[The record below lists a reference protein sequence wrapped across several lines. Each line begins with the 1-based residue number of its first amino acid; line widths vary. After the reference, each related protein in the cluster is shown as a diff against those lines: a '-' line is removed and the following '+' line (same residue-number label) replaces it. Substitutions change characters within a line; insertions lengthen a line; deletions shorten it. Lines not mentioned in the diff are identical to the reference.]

1 MYGLAVGV
9 AHIGNTLPSPVYA
22 LLSGLNAATV
32 GIIALAAVRLS
43 ERAITDKLTRFLV
56 YLGGAMGML
65 YTALWYYPAIMA
77 GSALTTLIWD
87 LRWVQRIGGALT
99 RCHRKP
105 VEKEEITR
113 DLEEGPW
120 SCSYRSSQ
128 HSQKTL
134 HPPSSVYTKR
144 ESISSIATFE
154 NPRPAPSP
162 AQSFTEQTESIPTS
176 KEFSTMSWQMGTAII
191 AFFVISFIATL
202 TIHFVTG
209 LSSRAF
215 SLFSSLYLAGT
226 IIFGGGPVVIPLLRE
241 YIVSPGWVS
250 PRDFLLGLAI
260 IQSFPGPNFNFAVYL
275 GALAVVGTS
284 VPSYIGALI
293 AFIAMYAPGMF
304 IVVGF
309 MGLWRLLREKAWFLA
324 LLRGIN
330 AAAVGLVFTA
340 VYKLWQIGY
349 LTAAV
354 QSGSP
359 LGTDPWLVAIT
370 GTAYVGGAWFKM
382 SPPVAILLGGAMGVA
397 RYGIFSR

>member
-9 AHIGNTLPSPVYA
+9 AYIGNTLPNPVYA

-43 ERAITDKLTRFLV
+43 ARAITDKLTRFLV
-56 YLGGAMGML
+56 YFGGAMGML

-77 GSALTTLIWD
+77 GAALTTLIWD
-87 LRWVQRIGGALT
+87 LRWCQKIGGALK
-99 RCHRKP
+99 RCHPKP
-105 VEKEEITR
+105 VEKEEMTR

-120 SCSYRSSQ
+120 SCTDRSSQ
-128 HSQKTL
+128 DSQKTL

-144 ESISSIATFE
+144 ESMSSIATFE

-162 AQSFTEQTESIPTS
+162 AQSFTDNSGPITVS
-176 KEFSTMSWQMGTAII
+176 KEFSTMSWQTGTSII
-191 AFFVISFIATL
+191 AFFVISFIAIL
-202 TIHFVTG
+202 TVHLATG
-209 LSSRAF
+209 LPSRAF

-275 GALAVVGTS
+275 GALAVAGTS

-293 AFIAMYAPGMF
+293 GFIAMYAPGMF

-324 LLRGIN
+324 ILRGIN

-349 LTAAV
+349 LTAAI